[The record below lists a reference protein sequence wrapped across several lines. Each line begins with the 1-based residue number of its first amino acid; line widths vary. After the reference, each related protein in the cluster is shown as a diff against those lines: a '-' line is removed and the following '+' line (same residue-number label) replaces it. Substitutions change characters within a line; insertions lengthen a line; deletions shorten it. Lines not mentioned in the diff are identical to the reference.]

1 MFIIFEMMMF
11 MKLHVFGKH
20 TVMTIV
26 DSTMI
31 IVFNNIRRN
40 FNKVF
45 SGLAKNGKDTM
56 GWCHALKP

>member
-1 MFIIFEMMMF
+1 MMF
-11 MKLHVFGKH
+11 MKLHVFGKY

-31 IVFNNIRRN
+31 IVFNNMRRN

-45 SGLAKNGKDTM
+45 SGLAKNGKDAM